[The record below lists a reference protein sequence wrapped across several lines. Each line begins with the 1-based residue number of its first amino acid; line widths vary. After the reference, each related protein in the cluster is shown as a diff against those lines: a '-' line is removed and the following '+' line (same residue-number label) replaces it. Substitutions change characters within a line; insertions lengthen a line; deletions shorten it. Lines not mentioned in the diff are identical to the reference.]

1 MQRSGS
7 VSEGDRAMMSWKAAG
22 ATVPI
27 IMLGACGPSTDNVT
41 NDNADLG
48 ATSPEATISAGPE
61 STANEAANEVSS
73 GMPVPGSNTPEH
85 IVVNNDEE
93 TNRT

>member
-1 MQRSGS
+1 
-7 VSEGDRAMMSWKAAG
+7 MMSWKAAG
-22 ATVPI
+22 AMVLI
-27 IMLGACGPSTDNVT
+27 VMIGACSWPTDNVS
-41 NDNADLG
+41 NENANLA
-48 ATSPEATISAGPE
+48 ATSPEATMSAGPE